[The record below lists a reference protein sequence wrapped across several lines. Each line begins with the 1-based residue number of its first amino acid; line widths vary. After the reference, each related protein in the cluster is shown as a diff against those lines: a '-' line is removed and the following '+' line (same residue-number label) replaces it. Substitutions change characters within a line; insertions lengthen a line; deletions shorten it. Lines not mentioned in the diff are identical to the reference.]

1 LKATNFA
8 QKNAIFSILAV
19 IYKRATSDLKER
31 LLRVIED
38 PHFSRRE
45 RQLAKSSLERI
56 VELEQEDVTDWTEK
70 AKIALINEVHKKVVG
85 KQAAVKIGSFLKRHI
100 R

>member
-1 LKATNFA
+1 M
-8 QKNAIFSILAV
+8 
-19 IYKRATSDLKER
+19 SDLKER

>member
-1 LKATNFA
+1 M
-8 QKNAIFSILAV
+8 
-19 IYKRATSDLKER
+19 SDLKER

-45 RQLAKSSLERI
+45 RLLAKSSLERI
-56 VELEQEDVTDWTEK
+56 VELEQEDITDWTEK
-70 AKIALINEVHKKVVG
+70 AKNALINEVHKKVIG
-85 KQAAVKIGSFLKRHI
+85 KQATAKIGSFLKRQI

>member
-1 LKATNFA
+1 M
-8 QKNAIFSILAV
+8 
-19 IYKRATSDLKER
+19 SDLKER

-56 VELEQEDVTDWTEK
+56 VVLEQEDITDWTEK

-85 KQAAVKIGSFLKRHI
+85 KQAAFKIGKFLNRQI

>member
-1 LKATNFA
+1 MG
-8 QKNAIFSILAV
+8 
-19 IYKRATSDLKER
+19 DLKER

-45 RQLAKSSLERI
+45 RQLANSSLERI

-70 AKIALINEVHKKVVG
+70 AKTALIDEVHEEVVG
-85 KQAAVKIGSFLKRHI
+85 KQAAAKIGSFLKRHI

>member
-1 LKATNFA
+1 M
-8 QKNAIFSILAV
+8 
-19 IYKRATSDLKER
+19 SDLKDR

-56 VELEQEDVTDWTEK
+56 EELEQEDITDWTEK
-70 AKIALINEVHKKVVG
+70 AKDALINEMHKDVIG
-85 KQAAVKIGSFLKRHI
+85 RQAAVKIGSFLKRQV

>member
-1 LKATNFA
+1 M
-8 QKNAIFSILAV
+8 
-19 IYKRATSDLKER
+19 SDLKER

-38 PHFSRRE
+38 PHLSLQE

-56 VELEQEDVTDWTEK
+56 VDLEQEDITDWTEK
-70 AKIALINEVHKKVVG
+70 ATNALINEVHKEVIG
-85 KQAAVKIGSFLKRHI
+85 KQAATKIVSFLKRQI

>member
-1 LKATNFA
+1 M
-8 QKNAIFSILAV
+8 
-19 IYKRATSDLKER
+19 SDLKER
-31 LLRVIED
+31 LLRVIEN

-56 VELEQEDVTDWTEK
+56 EELEQEDITDWTEK
-70 AKIALINEVHKKVVG
+70 AKHALINEVQNKTIG
-85 KQAAVKIGSFLKRHI
+85 KQATLKIGSFLKRHI